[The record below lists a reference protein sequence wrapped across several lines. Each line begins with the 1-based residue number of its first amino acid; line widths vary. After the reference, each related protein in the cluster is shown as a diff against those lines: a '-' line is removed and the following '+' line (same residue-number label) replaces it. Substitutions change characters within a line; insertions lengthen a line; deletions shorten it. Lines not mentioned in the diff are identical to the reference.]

1 VLCVCECKIY
11 PSANT
16 YPTKLTTHRYFIY
29 ANLTVLNGLRH
40 SKGMSTFS
48 LRPHAGEAGSVN
60 HLAVTFLLAEHINH
74 GILLKDSPSLQYL
87 YYLKQIGLALS
98 PLSNNKLFLNYNKNP
113 FPLFF
118 KRGLNVSLS
127 TDDPLQFHYTKEPL
141 VEEFCVAAQVW
152 KLSSCDMCEIAKNS
166 VLQSGFEY
174 PFKKHF
180 LGDQYFESPKP
191 SGNNI
196 ELTNVPMIRSM
207 FRYET
212 LTGEFEFLRS
222 AVENS
227 GATTTNTSPRALHT
241 NLHSPVSN
249 RLKQFVFTGH
259 SEKEIER
266 ERAVLL
272 KTVNEEGE
280 RHAMFEGTH
289 AGASGEDQGCVIRC
303 TTCVLQ

>member
-1 VLCVCECKIY
+1 
-11 PSANT
+11 
-16 YPTKLTTHRYFIY
+16 
-29 ANLTVLNGLRH
+29 
-40 SKGMSTFS
+40 MSTFT

-113 FPLFF
+113 FPTFF

-152 KLSSCDMCEIAKNS
+152 KLSSCDMCEIARNS

-180 LGDQYFESPKP
+180 LGDEYFEHPKP

-196 ELTNVPMIRSM
+196 ELTNVPSIRIM
-207 FRYET
+207 FRYEA
-212 LTGEFEFLRS
+212 LCGEIQFLKTAAESRS
-222 AVENS
+222 RASSRS
-227 GATTTNTSPRALHT
+227 GGLN
-241 NLHSPVSN
+241 SPVST
-249 RLKQFVFTGH
+249 RLRHFVIDE
-259 SEKEIER
+259 EKTKEKDGR
-266 ERAVLL
+266 VLL
-272 KTVNEEGE
+272 TTENEDRG
-280 RHAMFEGTH
+280 RRKLFETNHYYG
-289 AGASGEDQGCVIRC
+289 GGGIGGGKDQEQGCVIRC